1 MNKTGHFNFAENRT
15 FLLCL
20 DRKICKK
27 KEKISKCP
35 ISLNENI
42 ENKKNCR
49 RNNHAACNHHA
60 KKLSSP
66 LFSLTLQSGKN
77 IDY

>member
-42 ENKKNCR
+42 ENKKNCLQID
-49 RNNHAACNHHA
+49 NKHKIFNILSE
-60 KKLSSP
+60 KLVYQHYFYWFY
-66 LFSLTLQSGKN
+66 L
-77 IDY
+77 